1 MPYNNEKRFCKGPK
15 RMIAGVCDGIA
26 RYFDIDVVA
35 VRLVFLLLLLFI
47 GGGFLLYLILW
58 IVMEN
63 PDSQSNEPT
72 YRN

>member
-1 MPYNNEKRFCKGPK
+1 
-15 RMIAGVCDGIA
+15 MIAGVCDGIA

-58 IVMEN
+58 IVMKN

>member
-1 MPYNNEKRFCKGPK
+1 MPYNNEKRFCKGSNK
-15 RMIAGVCDGIA
+15 MIAGVCDGIA

-58 IVMEN
+58 IVMEK
-63 PDSQSNEPT
+63 PEDSFPEQ
-72 YRN
+72 R

>member
-1 MPYNNEKRFCKGPK
+1 MPYNNQKRFCKGSSK
-15 RMIAGVCDGIA
+15 MIAGVCDGIA

-58 IVMEN
+58 IVMEK
-63 PDSQSNEPT
+63 PEDSFPEQ
-72 YRN
+72 R